1 MSEMLRLIHLHRPD
15 DAADVVRRLRGVVGS
30 DPAAVVQPT
39 HRSSLR
45 AGDVLLRCTA
55 DSAVRAATDT
65 VIAEDGAVLRVD
77 GADFDGGSAG
87 SRVADPTAG
96 VYRALLLRVEPGTAP
111 DVVAR
116 FERETLDMPTHIS
129 SILAWRLSRV
139 EDGPDWTHVWEQWF
153 TDVDAVVGQYMLHP
167 VHWARIDRW
176 FDPECPDVIVRAP
189 VIHAVAG

>member
-1 MSEMLRLIHLHRPD
+1 MSEMVRLIHLHRSED
-15 DAADVVRRLRGVVGS
+15 VAAVVRRLRGVVGS

-55 DSAVRAATDT
+55 DSAVRTAIDT
-65 VIAEDGAVLRVD
+65 VLADDGAVLRVD
-77 GADFDGGSAG
+77 GADFDGGVQG
-87 SRVADPTAG
+87 SRVTDPTAG

-139 EDGPDWTHVWEQWF
+139 EDGSSWTHVWEQWF
-153 TDVDAVVGQYMLHP
+153 TDTGAVVGQYMLHP